1 MKWRV
6 NGFYLSHDGDDF
18 AATVST
24 MGLDQWI
31 AFTGTGKDREQAP
44 DYFDSAQQAMRWCED
59 QLRGEEQT

>member
-6 NGFYLSHDGDDF
+6 NGFYMIHDGGEVV
-18 AATVST
+18 AVVST

-31 AFTGTGKDREQAP
+31 AFTGTGEDIVQAP

-59 QLRGEEQT
+59 QLRGEA